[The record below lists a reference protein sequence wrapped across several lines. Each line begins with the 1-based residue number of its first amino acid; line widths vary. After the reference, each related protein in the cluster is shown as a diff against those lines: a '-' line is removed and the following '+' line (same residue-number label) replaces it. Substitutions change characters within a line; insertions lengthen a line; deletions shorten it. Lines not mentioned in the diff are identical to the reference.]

1 MSTAKWQNIAPRIS
15 LCIYSFKFVF
25 RFSGVS
31 LNKAWQ
37 TEFLKSYPDLN
48 VDWKSV
54 LSRYNYHFG
63 NLDSIGQNA
72 QPRDLGSSGKYIFT
86 KNDLGIC
93 TNFLTNRILTK
104 IQKKTRSNWLK
115 MSKTPIFRG
124 VSWLPWVTQFFF
136 LMVLI

>member
-1 MSTAKWQNIAPRIS
+1 MISKVRQRPKFNLGQLNAYKLMFAIKLSMEKRKDKIWAAGLSVFTCNKCNCFQLYIHIYIS
-15 LCIYSFKFVF
+15 LW
-25 RFSGVS
+25 FSGVS

-72 QPRDLGSSGKYIFT
+72 QPKDLGSSGKYISLIF
-86 KNDLGIC
+86 KVIY
-93 TNFLTNRILTK
+93 IH
-104 IQKKTRSNWLK
+104 IVLK
-115 MSKTPIFRG
+115 
-124 VSWLPWVTQFFF
+124 
-136 LMVLI
+136 VLK